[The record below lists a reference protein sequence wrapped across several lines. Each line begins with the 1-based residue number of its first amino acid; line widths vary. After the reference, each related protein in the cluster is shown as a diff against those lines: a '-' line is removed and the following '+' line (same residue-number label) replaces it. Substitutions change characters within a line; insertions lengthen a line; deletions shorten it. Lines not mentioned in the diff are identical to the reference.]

1 MGAILNGLAQYGGFI
16 PFGATF
22 LIFSDYMRP
31 AIRLAGL
38 GKLHTI
44 YVWTHDSVM
53 LGEDGPTH
61 QSIEQ
66 LGALRLIP
74 NLDVLRPA
82 DAIECAAAW
91 AHAVS
96 RKDGPTG
103 LVLTRQ
109 KLPPIVRPA
118 NFDPEEVLRGGY
130 VVSRPAG
137 PPELV
142 MMATGSE
149 VHVLAQAAEVLG
161 KEGRRVQVVSM
172 PCLELFERQTRTYQ
186 EAVIPPGNA
195 PRLAGGRSHR
205 TLEALGRRGGARAGD
220 RSLRGLGARLSPRR
234 AARPHRVLSRGPGPP
249 ALGEPPLARGSEL
262 TAGDQA
268 GSPGRQGR
276 RQAKRAGLGGF
287 VVAPAALVEEKEGPG
302 AEERHAGPDEEDV
315 GRESEVVGPRDVAA
329 HAGRLRHR
337 NRAREP

>member
-1 MGAILNGLAQYGGFI
+1 
-16 PFGATF
+16 F

-61 QSIEQ
+61 QPIEQ
-66 LGALRLIP
+66 LGALRLIL
-74 NLDVLRPA
+74 NLDIFRPA

-109 KLPPIVRPA
+109 KLPPVARPA

-137 PPELV
+137 PPDLV
-142 MMATGSE
+142 MIGTGSE
-149 VHVLAQAAEVLG
+149 VHVMAQAAEMLG
-161 KEGRRVQVVSM
+161 KEGRRVQVVSI

-186 EAVIPPGNA
+186 EAVLPPGTVRISLEAGRTEPWKRWVGEEGLALGIDRYGASA
-195 PRLAGGRSHR
+195 PDSVLAERLGLTAASVADRVRRHWASHR
-205 TLEALGRRGGARAGD
+205 
-220 RSLRGLGARLSPRR
+220 
-234 AARPHRVLSRGPGPP
+234 
-249 ALGEPPLARGSEL
+249 
-262 TAGDQA
+262 
-268 GSPGRQGR
+268 
-276 RQAKRAGLGGF
+276 
-287 VVAPAALVEEKEGPG
+287 
-302 AEERHAGPDEEDV
+302 
-315 GRESEVVGPRDVAA
+315 
-329 HAGRLRHR
+329 
-337 NRAREP
+337 